1 MYTAILKLVTGEE
14 VYYGNFEE
22 RIPAETVLLE
32 IMDKPIITVKE
43 KTGRT
48 LFIYTDKVIGTTKY
62 QKKILP
68 QEKIFQ

>member
-22 RIPAETVLLE
+22 WVPAKTILLE

-48 LFIYTDKVIGTTKY
+48 LYIYTDKVIGTTAK
-62 QKKILP
+62 QKKI
-68 QEKIFQ
+68 F

>member
-14 VYYGNFEE
+14 VYYENFEE

-62 QKKILP
+62 QKKI
-68 QEKIFQ
+68 FQQGG

>member
-32 IMDKPIITVKE
+32 IMEKPIITVRE

-62 QKKILP
+62 QKKI
-68 QEKIFQ
+68 FQQGG

>member
-1 MYTAILKLVTGEE
+1 MVMYTAILKLVTGEE
-14 VYYGNFEE
+14 VYYGNFEQ

-32 IMDKPIITVKE
+32 IMDKPIITVRE

-62 QKKILP
+62 QKKV
-68 QEKIFQ
+68 FQQGG

>member
-48 LFIYTDKVIGTTKY
+48 LFIYADKVIGTTKY
-62 QKKILP
+62 QKKI
-68 QEKIFQ
+68 FQQGG

>member
-62 QKKILP
+62 QKKV
-68 QEKIFQ
+68 FQQGG

>member
-22 RIPAETVLLE
+22 RISAETVLLE

-62 QKKILP
+62 QKKI
-68 QEKIFQ
+68 FQQGG

>member
-1 MYTAILKLVTGEE
+1 MYTAILRLVTGEE

-62 QKKILP
+62 QKKV
-68 QEKIFQ
+68 FQQGG